1 VPVIGTAG
9 HVDHGK
15 STLIQSLTGR
25 DPDRWEEEKRRGL
38 TIDLGFSWMTLP
50 SGVEVSFVDVPG
62 HARFAKNMLAGVE
75 AIDVALFVVSVEEGW
90 MPQSE
95 EHLAVLDLLSVNRGV
110 VALTKADRVGPE
122 AVEKAVSDI
131 AIRTAGTGLA
141 SSPVIPVST
150 VTGQGMTELI
160 SALDRHIVD
169 LDAVASASARMWI
182 DRVFTISGSGT
193 VVTGTLLDGP
203 LDVGD
208 AVELWPGPFMS
219 RVRNLESHE
228 QSIERAEPRRRVAI
242 NLAGVERQRLRR
254 GTMLG
259 QPNAWLPTHK
269 MSAVLTTARYEPPV
283 FVDRGSFHV
292 HLGTSATDASIR
304 VVDDGPPTFA
314 LIELAESRPVKVGDR
329 FIIRD
334 VGRRR
339 VVAGGTILDPEPA
352 RKRQAV
358 VDQASEMIASL
369 EATPDEIATVL
380 LHGRGR
386 DRVNVLAAHSGGGHP
401 IAVIEDDG
409 WAISAAEAQAVRHR
423 AVSLVEDHQREHPLA
438 GGISTAELASRN
450 GIGVNLLTRVLEG
463 TTDLTLAGSVVTVSP
478 GGQQRA
484 EDPNWQVARDLLA
497 EAGLA
502 PPALTT
508 LKLDRDL
515 VAALTREGSLVRV
528 SDEFVYLPEQLE
540 GLVALIRGM
549 PAEFTVSEFRQRAGL
564 TRKHAV
570 PLLEWADR
578 KEVTVRIGD
587 RRRVVSRT

>member
-1 VPVIGTAG
+1 MPVIGTAG

-62 HARFAKNMLAGVE
+62 HERFAKNMLAGVE
-75 AIDVALFVVSVEEGW
+75 AIDVALFVVSLEEGW

-95 EHLAVLDLLSVNRGV
+95 EHLAVLDLLNVTRGV
-110 VALTKADRVGPE
+110 VALTKTDRVEPE
-122 AVEKAVSDI
+122 TVGKTASDI
-131 AIRTAGTGLA
+131 AFRLAGTALA
-141 SSPVIPVST
+141 ASPVIPVSAL
-150 VTGQGMTELI
+150 TGQGMTELV
-160 SALDRHIVD
+160 SALDRQIGD
-169 LDAVASASARMWI
+169 LDAVTSGSPRMWI
-182 DRVFTISGSGT
+182 DRVFTITGAGT

-203 LDVGD
+203 LHVGD
-208 AVELWPGPFMS
+208 AVELWPGFVTA

-228 QSIERAEPRRRVAI
+228 QSLEEVQPRRRVAI

-259 QPNAWLPTHK
+259 QPYAWLPTRK

-283 FVDRGSFHV
+283 FVDKGSFHV

-304 VVDDGPPTFA
+304 VVDEGPPTIVV
-314 LIELAESRPVKVGDR
+314 IELAESRPAKVGDR
-329 FIIRD
+329 FIVRD

-339 VVAGGTILDPEPA
+339 VVAGGRVLDPQPA
-352 RKRQAV
+352 RKRKEV
-358 VDQASEMIASL
+358 VDQASDLIASM
-369 EATPDEIATVL
+369 EATPDEVATVL
-380 LHGRGR
+380 LHGRSR
-386 DRVNVLAAHSGGGHP
+386 ARLNELAAHSGGGHP
-401 IAVIEDDG
+401 TVAIEADG
-409 WAISAAEAQAVRHR
+409 WAISAAEAQVVRRR
-423 AVSLVEDHQREHPLA
+423 AISLVEDHQQNHPLA
-438 GGISTAELASRN
+438 GGISTAELASRS

-463 TTDLTLAGSVVTVSP
+463 ATDLTVSGSVVSVSP
-478 GGQQRA
+478 GGEQRA
-484 EDPNWQVARDLLA
+484 EHPNWQVAREVLA

-502 PPALTT
+502 PPALTS
-508 LKLDRDL
+508 LNLDRDL

-528 SDEFVYLPEQLE
+528 SDEFVYLPEQLD
-540 GLVALIRGM
+540 GLVALIRSM
-549 PAEFTVSEFRQRAGL
+549 PAEFTVSEFRQHAGL

-578 KEVTVRIGD
+578 KEITVRMGD
-587 RRRVVSRT
+587 RRRFVSRS